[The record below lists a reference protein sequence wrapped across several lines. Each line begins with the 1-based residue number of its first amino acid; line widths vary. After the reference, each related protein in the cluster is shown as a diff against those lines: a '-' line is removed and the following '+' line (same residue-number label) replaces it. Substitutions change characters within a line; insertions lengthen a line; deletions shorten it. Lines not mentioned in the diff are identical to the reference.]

1 MLDLTKL
8 PILLNEY
15 NDTNGVEYLSDNP
28 DYSELFTHKQKS
40 YSRLKPGSV
49 QEDYLIVYSYIHN
62 IKAVANEL
70 IENNVEFEHV
80 SCHLSDE
87 SYLLINEN
95 QEL

>member
-1 MLDLTKL
+1 MLDLLIKL
-8 PILLNEY
+8 PVLLNEY

-28 DYSELFTHKQKS
+28 DYSELFTRIKPD
-40 YSRLKPGSV
+40 LK

-70 IENNVEFEHV
+70 IENNIEFEHH

-87 SYLLINEN
+87 SYLLINEK

>member
-1 MLDLTKL
+1 MLDLSKL

-15 NDTNGVEYLSDNP
+15 MDEGGVEYLSDNS
-28 DYSELFTHKQKS
+28 DYSELFT
-40 YSRLKPGSV
+40 RIKPSMN

-70 IENNVEFEHV
+70 IENNIEFEHH